1 MKNVKT
7 YLTEGLLIVF
17 SVLFALL
24 INKLFEDYKTNERKT
39 IALETIQSELYRNLA
54 IVQGWK
60 EEHMVVNNRITDIL
74 EGRNDSLKNELL
86 TYNFLNLSLLTN
98 NQYLINAILTNT
110 AWESAKTTGIISE
123 FDFNTIQKLTYAHT
137 IQELMVDQTIPKIS
151 DFLYTD
157 FYNIDHID
165 QSLLEFQ
172 FRLKDLLA
180 QEELITN
187 LYQEAID
194 ETRKYVVTDYKS
206 QQ

>member
-137 IQELMVDQTIPKIS
+137 IQELVVDQTIPKIS